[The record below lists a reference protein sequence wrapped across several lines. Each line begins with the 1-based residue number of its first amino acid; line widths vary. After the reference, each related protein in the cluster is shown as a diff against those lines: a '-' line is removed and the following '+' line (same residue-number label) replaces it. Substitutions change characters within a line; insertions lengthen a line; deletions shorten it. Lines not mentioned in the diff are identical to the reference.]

1 MALRLIYQMFSKLLG
16 WIVLRTRSD
25 TTKEIEILVLRHQ
38 LAVLQRRT
46 PRPRMSW
53 TDRALIAALTRLLP
67 VRRRLGLLVTPATIL
82 RWHRQL
88 IARRWTTQPARPGRP
103 AIPAGLRALVVR
115 LATENPTWG
124 YRRIHGELAGLGYQ
138 IGASTVWTILNA
150 AGIDPAPRRAGP
162 TWAQFLRAQAHA
174 ILACDLFHLDT
185 ITLHRLYAFFVI
197 EHATRRVHILGV
209 TAHPTGAWLT
219 QLARNLLMDLD
230 DADRGFRF
238 LIRDRDAKF
247 TAAFD
252 AVFTAIDV
260 RIIKTPVRAPRANAI
275 AERFVGTIRRELL
288 DRTPDHQPATRRS
301 RAARVR
307 TPLQRPPATPHAR
320 PGRSP
325 HDHSPVAQ
333 QPRSTSPTTRPAR
346 RAAPRVSAGRMTCD
360 GVSGTHRRLRVR
372 GPRAAGRHPLVLHDR
387 AGRLR
392 RRHRPGSGRGSGWS
406 TSGPAPWNGPGSRWP
421 TWPTPAP
428 RSPSSRPAWSRC
440 STSST

>member
-1 MALRLIYQMFSKLLG
+1 MALRLIYQMFSKLLS

-88 IARRWTTQPARPGRP
+88 VARRWTTQPTRPGRP

-138 IGASTVWTILNA
+138 IGASTVWKILHT
-150 AGIDPAPRRAGP
+150 AGIDPSPRRAGP
-162 TWAQFLRAQAHA
+162 TWTQFLQAQAHA

-219 QLARNLLMDLD
+219 QQARNLLMDLD
-230 DADRGFRF
+230 DAGRRFRF

-247 TAAFD
+247 TTAFD
-252 AVFTAIDV
+252 AVFTAIDI

-275 AERFVGTIRRELL
+275 AERFVGSHPP
-288 DRTPDHQPATRRS
+288 RTPRPHPDHQPAARRS
-301 RAARVR
+301 RARASTQHHYNSHRPHR
-307 TPLQRPPATPHAR
+307 TLGQAAPLRPLP
-320 PGRSP
+320 
-325 HDHSPVAQ
+325 Q
-333 QPRSTSPTTRPAR
+333 PTTSEANS
-346 RAAPRVSAGRMTCD
+346 V
-360 GVSGTHRRLRVR
+360 
-372 GPRAAGRHPLVLHDR
+372 
-387 AGRLR
+387 LR
-392 RRHRPGSGRGSGWS
+392 RDRLGGLLHEYQQV
-406 TSGPAPWNGPGSRWP
+406 A
-421 TWPTPAP
+421 
-428 RSPSSRPAWSRC
+428 
-440 STSST
+440 